1 MSDNEHKEIKEQNIP
16 LQQRT
21 IMLLIFEEKSYEHHK
36 KLNEGQNSKKSETT
50 NFRLK
55 KVRAHYWN
63 KG

>member
-1 MSDNEHKEIKEQNIP
+1 
-16 LQQRT
+16 
-21 IMLLIFEEKSYEHHK
+21 MLLIFEEKSYEHHK